1 MHARRRKSNFL
12 LISILV
18 IAAAFTTSCASHLDK
33 GWKLFEKGQYLPA
46 QGEWAQ
52 EKKPVLTELV
62 EKAGSAVAMEK
73 YHQKIKQAESAGD
86 SREML
91 KNSLLLLAEDKWPDN
106 TDWLKRSPILQ
117 TYIDDAHK
125 SVEAAV
131 ARILTESQQQ
141 KNWEQIVT
149 DYQPYDDY
157 CLKYGKKP
165 AADLVALFQEA
176 QAAIAAHKKEME
188 RHRQLKLARE
198 KEKQNRMA
206 LFDKYLKCGKAEF
219 LNEDYDAAMTCLN
232 SAAALGEKYPD
243 MDFNRDELK
252 YVTESTQQAIEIQKA
267 MEAERQR
274 VAEAK
279 RKKIEEELRQEAER
293 QRKIEEERRK
303 VEEERIRQAR
313 AAERK
318 RLQEIERQRQIE
330 AEKQRKIDEKNR
342 RWRAFLEKGAPMT
355 PLVTTVLKP
364 SQASGTLKKKKKQKW
379 QGGSQ
384 LPAPKDKSIASED
397 VYALGVEIPRKYSLT
412 YLRNYFHKKKNAPD
426 RLKAPITQKG
436 KRSYYTEDFK
446 GGRYYLEIKNDRAG
460 DKEKYHIRTHIYK
473 IPVTN

>member
-1 MHARRRKSNFL
+1 MHARRRKSNSF

-73 YHQKIKQAESAGD
+73 YHQKIKQAESAGEN
-86 SREML
+86 REML
-91 KNSLLLLAEDKWPDN
+91 KSSLLLLAEDKWPDN
-106 TDWLKRSPILQ
+106 RDWLKRSPPLQ

-131 ARILTESQQQ
+131 TQILTESQQQ
-141 KNWEQIVT
+141 KNWDQLIT
-149 DYQPYDDY
+149 DFKQYTDY
-157 CLKYGKKP
+157 CLKYGKQP
-165 AADLVALFQEA
+165 TASLVALSQEA
-176 QAAIAAHKKEME
+176 EAGKKEME
-188 RHRQLKLARE
+188 RQRQLKLARE
-198 KEKQNRMA
+198 RERRNRIA
-206 LFDKYLKCGKAEF
+206 LFNKNLKCGKTQF

-232 SAAALGEKYPD
+232 SAAALAQKYPGV
-243 MDFNRDELK
+243 DFERDDLK

-267 MEAERQR
+267 MELERQR

-279 RKKIEEELRQEAER
+279 RKKIEQELRLEAER

-303 VEEERIRQAR
+303 VEEERIRQAK

-318 RLQEIERQRQIE
+318 RLQEIERKRQIE

-342 RWRAFLEKGAPMT
+342 RWRAFLKKGAPLT
-355 PLVTTVLKP
+355 PLVTTVMKP
-364 SQASGTLKKKKKQKW
+364 SRASGTLKKKKKQKW

-384 LPAPKDKSIASED
+384 LPKPKDKSIASED
-397 VYALGVEIPRKYSLT
+397 VYALGVEVPRKYSLT
-412 YLRNYFHKKKNAPD
+412 YLRNYFHRKKNAPD

-460 DKEKYHIRTHIYK
+460 SKEKYHIRTHIYK